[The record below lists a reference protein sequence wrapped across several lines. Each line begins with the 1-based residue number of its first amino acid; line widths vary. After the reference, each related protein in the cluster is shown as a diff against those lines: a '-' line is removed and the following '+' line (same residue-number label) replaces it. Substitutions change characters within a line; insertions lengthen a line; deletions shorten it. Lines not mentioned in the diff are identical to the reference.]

1 MKRWRDLC
9 SLVCG
14 VAAAVCL
21 TAMLLLTVAD
31 VTLRAALNLPIRG
44 VYELVELMLAGTF
57 FLALPCV
64 FLRDENI
71 LVNAIDDFAPR
82 FVPALKRAAELL
94 SVVVLAVMAWQGLIA
109 ARDSLEFNDVT
120 ADLALPRFW
129 HWLALLVGV
138 IAAGL
143 AALAMALRR
152 KGRREDVPG
161 NVP

>member
-152 KGRREDVPG
+152 KGRRKDVPG